1 MDKIFYVY
9 IMASAFNGTLYT
21 GMTSDLP
28 GRVHQHKNGT
38 FEGFT
43 KKYKVDRLVWYEVHD
58 TAEAAIVREK
68 QLKEWKRDWKKNL
81 IERENPHWE
90 DLYESIC
97 R

>member
-1 MDKIFYVY
+1 
-9 IMASAFNGTLYT
+9 MASGFNGTLYT
-21 GMTSDLP
+21 GVTIDLP
-28 GRVHQHKNGT
+28 GRVHEHKEGT

-43 KKYKVDRLVWYEVHD
+43 KKYKVNRLVWYEAHD

-68 QLKEWKRDWKKNL
+68 QVKEWKRDWKKNL

>member
-1 MDKIFYVY
+1 MEKSFYVY
-9 IMASAFNGTLYT
+9 VMASGFNGALYT
-21 GMTSDLP
+21 GVTSDLP
-28 GRVHQHKNGT
+28 GRVHEHKEGT

-43 KKYKVDRLVWYEVHD
+43 KKYKVNRLVWYEAHD

-68 QLKEWKRDWKKNL
+68 QVKEWKRDWKKNL

>member
-1 MDKIFYVY
+1 M
-9 IMASAFNGTLYT
+9 N
-21 GMTSDLP
+21 
-28 GRVHQHKNGT
+28 
-38 FEGFT
+38 
-43 KKYKVDRLVWYEVHD
+43 RLVWYEAHD

-68 QLKEWKRDWKKNL
+68 QVKEWKRDWKKNL